1 MQGGGTIPVTPDRT
15 MGITCSSSG
24 EYGYGLRLVHGPV
37 LTVLS
42 HAEFCSVTDEPPWA
56 AVRGERIIRARVH
69 WLDVTWG
76 EQETSGPV
84 ALSLRFAESIGVV
97 IVCGSW
103 TEAREPAFPTGD
115 DIVVLW
121 QPKTLPV
128 LAPFPTGLLGA

>member
-1 MQGGGTIPVTPDRT
+1 MATGTVICGDQLTANESAQLMPGGGTIPVTPDGT
-15 MGITCSSSG
+15 MRITWSSYG

-84 ALSLRFAESIGVV
+84 ALSLRFAEHRRRDRVRILDRGT
-97 IVCGSW
+97 G
-103 TEAREPAFPTGD
+103 AR
-115 DIVVLW
+115 
-121 QPKTLPV
+121 LPDRR
-128 LAPFPTGLLGA
+128 